1 MSAMET
7 DLSSL
12 KTHTGTSPR
21 MPDAVGALV
30 IGRDGHVA
38 TASGIARED
47 ALARAALAALAQATD
62 SDPAGAARPFAD
74 EEAGIRPY
82 LFEVAAPGAEA
93 TRHIALALDDGTTKL
108 VLLHRPGSATA
119 LFDFLGAVPFAG
131 AILEHFITNPYQA
144 ITVADRD
151 GRMRYISPVHER
163 FLGLRTGEGIG
174 QPAERVIPNSRLP
187 QVAATGKA
195 EIGQLQRMNGV
206 TRVVNRIPIVQHGE
220 VVGAIGQVLFKEPEA
235 IARMHKEVSELRS
248 QVAHYRRALDDLRG
262 GPGRL
267 IGDSAPMQRLRRE
280 IETVARLDVPVLILG
295 ESGTGKELVARAI
308 HEASQRDGG
317 DTRDGKPLVSLNLA
331 ALPATLI
338 ESELFGHAAGA
349 FTGSR
354 RQGQAG
360 KLEQAA
366 GGTLFLDEVADIPM
380 EMQVKLLRVLEDH
393 LVERIGSRQARR
405 IDFRLVAATNRDIQA
420 LIDAGRFRLDLY
432 YRLSGVVLRI
442 PALRQRREDIPAL
455 LQHFVQAFC
464 QRNNVPVPTI
474 DSAVPRHLA
483 ERPWPGNIRQL
494 RQKIEEALVF
504 CDGGRLRVADF
515 ARGDESATAALAADA
530 APHPLARSYADHE
543 GEDEPRGETPTAIA
557 TTPPSRPAAL
567 RELAY
572 EAALKAIAD
581 HGGNKKRAAQALGIS
596 RSHLYTLLARGTGD
610 GANR

>member
-1 MSAMET
+1 M
-7 DLSSL
+7 SSL
-12 KTHTGTSPR
+12 KTHADASAAS
-21 MPDAVGALV
+21 PDALGALV
-30 IGRDGHVA
+30 IDGGGQVVA
-38 TASGIARED
+38 ATGIARDD
-47 ALARAALAALAQATD
+47 ALARAVAAALAELSTAD
-62 SDPAGAARPFAD
+62 IPAAGTPAD
-74 EEAGIRPY
+74 KDGGIRPR
-82 LFEVAAPGAEA
+82 LFEVTPPGTDA
-93 TRHIALALDDGTTKL
+93 TRHIALALEDGTTTL
-108 VLLHRPGSATA
+108 VLLHRPGAATA

-308 HEASQRDGG
+308 HEASQRDDGG
-317 DTRDGKPLVSLNLA
+317 ETRGGKPLVSLNLA

-338 ESELFGHAAGA
+338 ESELFGHAPGA

-354 RQGQAG
+354 RQGQSG

-455 LQHFVQAFC
+455 LQHFVQGFC
-464 QRNNVPVPTI
+464 QRNNVPVPAI

-515 ARGDESATAALAADA
+515 ARGDESAAAALAADA
-530 APHPLARSYADHE
+530 TPHPLARSYAQHE
-543 GEDEPRGETPTAIA
+543 GEDELRGETPTAIA

-596 RSHLYTLLARGTGD
+596 RSHLYTLLARGAGGGGD
-610 GANR
+610 R

>member
-1 MSAMET
+1 ME
-7 DLSSL
+7 SS
-12 KTHTGTSPR
+12 GTA
-21 MPDAVGALV
+21 PDALGALV
-30 IGRDGHVA
+30 IDREGRVVAAAGIACDEALGRAAVAALAEVA
-38 TASGIARED
+38 TADIP
-47 ALARAALAALAQATD
+47 AANAYSNHD
-62 SDPAGAARPFAD
+62 G
-74 EEAGIRPY
+74 GIRPH
-82 LFEVAAPGAEA
+82 LFEVSAPGTEA
-93 TRHIALALDDGTTKL
+93 TRHIAVALADGTTTL
-108 VLLHRPGSATA
+108 VLLHRPGAATA

-206 TRVVNRIPIVQHGE
+206 TRVVNRIPIVERGE

-317 DTRDGKPLVSLNLA
+317 TRDGKPLVSLNLA

-354 RQGQAG
+354 RQGQSG

-455 LQHFVQAFC
+455 LHHFVQAFC

-474 DSAVPRHLA
+474 DGAVPRHLA

-515 ARGDESATAALAADA
+515 ARGDESAAAALAGDA
-530 APHPLARSYADHE
+530 APHPLARSYAEHELE
-543 GEDEPRGETPTAIA
+543 GELRSEIPAPVMGTPAPRPF
-557 TTPPSRPAAL
+557 PL

-572 EAALKAIAD
+572 EAALKAIAE

-596 RSHLYTLLARGTGD
+596 RSHLYTLLARGAGTVNG
-610 GANR
+610 

>member
-1 MSAMET
+1 M
-7 DLSSL
+7 SSL
-12 KTHTGTSPR
+12 KTPIGTSAPV
-21 MPDAVGALV
+21 PDALGALV
-30 IGRDGHVA
+30 IDRDGRVA
-38 TASGIARED
+38 AATGIARD
-47 ALARAALAALAQATD
+47 DTLAGAALAALAQATD
-62 SDPAGAARPFAD
+62 FDTARAGRPSTD
-74 EEAGIRPY
+74 EVAGTRPY

-93 TRHIALALDDGTTKL
+93 TRHIALALDDGTTTL

-206 TRVVNRIPIVQHGE
+206 TRVVNRIPIVQRGE

-455 LQHFVQAFC
+455 LHHFVQAFC
-464 QRNNVPVPTI
+464 QRNNVPVPAI

-515 ARGDESATAALAADA
+515 ARGDEAAAAALAADA
-530 APHPLARSYADHE
+530 TPYPLARSYAEHE
-543 GEDEPRGETPTAIA
+543 LEDDPRSG
-557 TTPPSRPAAL
+557 TPPPVAITPASRSSGL

>member
-1 MSAMET
+1 M
-7 DLSSL
+7 SSL
-12 KTHTGTSPR
+12 KTPIGTSAPV
-21 MPDAVGALV
+21 PDALGALV
-30 IGRDGHVA
+30 IDRDGRVA
-38 TASGIARED
+38 AATGIARD
-47 ALARAALAALAQATD
+47 DTLAGAALAALAQATD
-62 SDPAGAARPFAD
+62 SDTARAGRPSTD
-74 EEAGIRPY
+74 EVAGTRPY

-93 TRHIALALDDGTTKL
+93 TRHIALALDDGTTTL

-455 LQHFVQAFC
+455 LHHFVQAFC
-464 QRNNVPVPTI
+464 QRNNVPVPAI

-515 ARGDESATAALAADA
+515 ARGDDAAAAALAADA
-530 APHPLARSYADHE
+530 TPYPLARSYAEHE
-543 GEDEPRGETPTAIA
+543 LEDDPRSG
-557 TTPPSRPAAL
+557 TPPPVAITPASRSSGL

>member
-1 MSAMET
+1 M
-7 DLSSL
+7 
-12 KTHTGTSPR
+12 
-21 MPDAVGALV
+21 GALV

-38 TASGIARED
+38 TASGIARDD

-62 SDPAGAARPFAD
+62 SDAAGAARPFAD

-280 IETVARLDVPVLILG
+280 IDTVARLDVPVLILG

-515 ARGDESATAALAADA
+515 ARGDESAAASAALATDA
-530 APHPLARSYADHE
+530 APHPLARSYAEHE

-557 TTPPSRPAAL
+557 TTPASRPAAL

-596 RSHLYTLLARGTGD
+596 RSHLYTLLARGTGTGT
-610 GANR
+610 GAGAARRDSVNSDAR